1 MEERTESMQNE
12 LQNIHKQMELRL
24 NELDPNQRAEYQRL
38 ISENTDLINEYNSKQ
53 AAMEELL
60 NKLANAENKLRMDS
74 QKLKG
79 QLLKEQIGE
88 LEVKKTD
95 YEIQLNE
102 ANLSIPEARDRILA
116 RMKED
121 NNSIANMEKRYLWRK
136 LETDR

>member
-1 MEERTESMQNE
+1 MEERTEGMQNE

-38 ISENTDLINEYNSKQ
+38 ISENTDLINEYNNKQ

-88 LEVKKTD
+88 L
-95 YEIQLNE
+95 
-102 ANLSIPEARDRILA
+102 
-116 RMKED
+116 
-121 NNSIANMEKRYLWRK
+121 
-136 LETDR
+136 